1 MGATATSAS
10 AHVGHME
17 ILGSLANANPAHRIQ
32 KPNSVPRRIAMFGLG
47 KGGSALAERAVAE
60 GVAVT
65 ELGLDV
71 LTGERPAQ
79 APDLNAIVVVGRPD
93 EPTGEDAARIYGW
106 AKKIGVL
113 VTAVV
118 VSRDTSGLAV
128 GANVN
133 TMRLNADLITMTTDE
148 DYLSTML
155 QWIGSSS

>member
-1 MGATATSAS
+1 
-10 AHVGHME
+10 ME
-17 ILGSLANANPAHRIQ
+17 ILNSLANANPAHRIQ

-47 KGGSALAERAVAE
+47 TGGGELAARAVTE
-60 GVAVT
+60 GVTVT

-71 LTGERPAQ
+71 LAGGRPAE
-79 APDLNAIVVVGRPD
+79 AADLNAIVMVGRPD
-93 EPTGEDAARIYGW
+93 EPTGEDASRIYNW
-106 AKKIGVL
+106 ARRIGVL

-118 VSRDTSGLAV
+118 VSRDASGLAV

-148 DYLSTML
+148 DYLPTML

>member
-1 MGATATSAS
+1 
-10 AHVGHME
+10 ME
-17 ILGSLANANPAHRIQ
+17 ILNSLANANPAHRIQ
-32 KPNSVPRRIAMFGLG
+32 KPNSVPRHIAMFGLG
-47 KGGSALAERAVAE
+47 QGGSALAKRAVAE

-71 LTGERPAQ
+71 LTGGRPGE

-93 EPTGEDAARIYGW
+93 EPTGEDASRIYAW
-106 AKKIGVL
+106 ARQIGVL

-133 TMRLNADLITMTTDE
+133 AMRLNADLITMTTDE
-148 DYLSTML
+148 DYLPTML